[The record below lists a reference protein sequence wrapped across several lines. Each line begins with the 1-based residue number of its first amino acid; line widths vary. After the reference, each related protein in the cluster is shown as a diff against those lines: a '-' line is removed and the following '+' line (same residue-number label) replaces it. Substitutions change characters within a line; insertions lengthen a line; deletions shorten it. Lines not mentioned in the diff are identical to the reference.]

1 MAATAVALPVSGGN
15 IVGAGVAE
23 DVVEGVGAGD
33 VFAAFTDDDGEF
45 AFVVDLRAGEFD
57 GKLDGIAG
65 VLDGGGVLNEEYG
78 VFRER
83 AVALGGVLFVVEA
96 DAGKI
101 GGDDRGEE
109 FAGGDDAIG
118 EAELAEDI
126 AGDFAGGTVGLQR
139 GVSRA
144 SGGEVADDFHRP
156 QRERKRR
163 AERNAPF
170 RE

>member
-1 MAATAVALPVSGGN
+1 
-15 IVGAGVAE
+15 
-23 DVVEGVGAGD
+23 
-33 VFAAFTDDDGEF
+33 
-45 AFVVDLRAGEFD
+45 
-57 GKLDGIAG
+57 
-65 VLDGGGVLNEEYG
+65 LDGGGVFDEEHG
-78 VFRER
+78 IFRER

-101 GGDDRGEE
+101 GRDDRDEE
-109 FAGGDDAIG
+109 FAGGDDTISD
-118 EAELAEDI
+118 AELAENV
-126 AGDFAGGTVGLQR
+126 AGDFTSGAVGLQR
-139 GVSRA
+139 GVSGA